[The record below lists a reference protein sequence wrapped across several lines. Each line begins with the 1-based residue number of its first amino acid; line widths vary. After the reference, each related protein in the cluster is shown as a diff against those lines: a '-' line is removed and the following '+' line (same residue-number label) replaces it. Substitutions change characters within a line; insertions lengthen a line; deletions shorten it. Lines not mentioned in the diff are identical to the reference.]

1 VARVGEF
8 GTGSGVWC
16 GARIGK
22 LTRLNPA
29 SGRKRSSRLRWPR
42 PEAAGMKEKGCK
54 RVGNGLRWVG
64 VVSTALSHVMRDH
77 FDGVGRESRMADVW
91 NKQMKRTC

>member
-1 VARVGEF
+1 
-8 GTGSGVWC
+8 
-16 GARIGK
+16 
-22 LTRLNPA
+22 
-29 SGRKRSSRLRWPR
+29 
-42 PEAAGMKEKGCK
+42 MKEKGCK